1 VDLASEPLPQ
11 PNIKFIRGGTHQPS
25 TGTVGAR
32 NGLAPRER
40 QVAEAMA
47 AGLSR
52 PEIAKQLG
60 LSPNTVVTVSGRV
73 YRKLGVRN
81 RAELVRA
88 IAHAELA
95 RAPTKIPSP
104 HEPIK

>member
-1 VDLASEPLPQ
+1 
-11 PNIKFIRGGTHQPS
+11 
-25 TGTVGAR
+25 
-32 NGLAPRER
+32 
-40 QVAEAMA
+40 MA